1 MSVKKWL
8 FTVFLSLFT
17 VFAFWGAVNIAV
29 DPFNAFGDNFLNWD
43 SYTQTLN
50 PRNSK
55 AVYVSENFDR
65 YDSYVIGSSTAASF
79 LPETL
84 NSCVGGSF
92 YNMFHYG
99 ADTEYDR
106 ELVSFLLEND
116 EVEHVFLVLG
126 INEANKSNLD
136 KEQLTNKTHY
146 SVSGENPIAYYM
158 DYLFANLSYAN
169 EKVTSFKADEEYP
182 KPFDVF
188 IPETGVYDKRV
199 RDAEEIGDVDA
210 YIEKNGDSFASQ
222 GSNRI
227 LNNIDKCVENV
238 SAIKKMCE
246 AKGAKLTVVIP
257 PVAKEQLESFTD
269 ETVNEY
275 FNKLA
280 SVTDYWNF
288 AVSEFSYDP
297 RYFYDS
303 THTRNATANMVIA
316 RIFQA
321 EDMYFPQE
329 FGTLCTGGYTADV
342 HTQKELAK
350 SVDIDDKTVN
360 VPILMYHHLSG
371 ESTENKAV
379 VSQEVFR
386 HQMQLLKDNGYEA
399 VSFADLVEFTKSNK
413 PLPEKPVI
421 ITFDDGY
428 QSNYEYAFPVLEE
441 LNMKGTIF
449 AIGVSIGKKDYY
461 KETNHKLTPHFGKEE
476 IAIMEASGLIT
487 IGSHTYDMHQ
497 WAPFEEGDNVR
508 ESVIPL
514 EGESDAEFI
523 NALKQDVEKQNT
535 AFAGVGLPKPT
546 VIAFPN
552 GKYIQL
558 CNVVLRDCGYNAT
571 LSTDATRINTV
582 IPGMPQSL
590 YGLGRMSVDE
600 TVSDQA
606 LLDYLAM
613 E

>member
-1 MSVKKWL
+1 MSGKKWL
-8 FTVFLSLFT
+8 FTVVLSFFT
-17 VFAFWGAVNIAV
+17 VFAFWGAVNVAI
-29 DPFNAFGDNFLNWD
+29 DPFNAFGDNFYNWD

-55 AVYVSENFDR
+55 AVYVSENFDK

-84 NSCVGGSF
+84 DSCVDGKF

-99 ADTEYDR
+99 ADSEYDR
-106 ELVSFLLEND
+106 ELVAYLLEND
-116 EVEHVFLVLG
+116 EVKHIFLVLG

-146 SVSGENPIAYYM
+146 KVSGENPVTYYK
-158 DYLFANLSYAN
+158 DYLFANLSYAY
-169 EKVTSFKADEEYP
+169 EKITSRKADGEYP

-188 IPETGVYDKRV
+188 IPETGAYDKRV
-199 RDAEEIGDVDA
+199 RDAEEIGDIHA
-210 YIEKNGDSFASQ
+210 YTEKNGDMFAPQ
-222 GSNRI
+222 GNNRT

-238 SAIKKMCE
+238 SAIKRMCE
-246 AKGAKLTVVIP
+246 EKGAKLTVVIP

-280 SVTDYWNF
+280 SVTEYWNF
-288 AVSEFSYDP
+288 AVSEISYDP

-321 EDMYFPQE
+321 EEMYFPQG
-329 FGTLCTGGYTADV
+329 FGTFCTDQYIADV
-342 HTQKELAK
+342 QTQKELSA
-350 SVDIDDKTVN
+350 SVDIDGKTVN

-371 ESTENKAV
+371 ESTDNKTI
-379 VSQEVFR
+379 VSQEVFK
-386 HQMQLLKDNGYEA
+386 HQMQLIKDNGYEA
-399 VSFADLVEFTKSNK
+399 ISFEDLVEFTKSNK

-461 KETNHKLTPHFGKEE
+461 KDTNHKLTPHFGKEE
-476 IAIMEASGLIT
+476 IDVMEASGLIS
-487 IGSHTYDMHQ
+487 IESHTYDMHQ
-497 WAPFEEGDNVR
+497 WAPFEEGDDVR

-514 EGESDAEFI
+514 EGETDAEFI
-523 NALKQDVEKQNT
+523 NALKHDVEKQVA
-535 AFAGVGLPKPT
+535 AFAEVGLSKPT
-546 VIAFPN
+546 VLAFPN
-552 GKYIQL
+552 GKYTQL
-558 CNVVLRDCGYNAT
+558 GNVVLRDCGYNVT

-590 YGLGRMSVDE
+590 LGLGRMSVDE

-606 LLDYLAM
+606 LLDYLSM
-613 E
+613 D